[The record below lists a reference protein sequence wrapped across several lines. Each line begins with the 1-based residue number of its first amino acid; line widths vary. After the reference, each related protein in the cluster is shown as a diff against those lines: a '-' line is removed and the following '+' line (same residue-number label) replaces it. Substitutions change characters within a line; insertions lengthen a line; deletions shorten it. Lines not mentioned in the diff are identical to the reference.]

1 MRKKRKRTMRK
12 YWNDRL
18 IRNRERLLDQ
28 TAETAYKELQKVYR
42 EIAESLMEKLDVLVA
57 EMDKLGQGN
66 VLASH
71 QFSYNKYYEQLRDI
85 QLEMQKLGIQEEKI
99 MNADFTK
106 YYKNNSTLVGEQLGI
121 ANKVDPEEVK
131 QTVGQIWAEDGRS
144 FSNRIWKDK
153 QALMNK
159 LDTGL
164 TQIIST
170 GTGRADLIK
179 GLVKDA
185 IATSY
190 ANSKRLVITEL
201 SRLYNTST
209 LKRYGEAGIQQVEWL
224 AEIDSRTCPECRAMD
239 GKRFPISQANYMI
252 PAHPHC
258 RCTWLAVIPDIKEN
272 SNGNME
278 ANRLLP

>member
-1 MRKKRKRTMRK
+1 MKK
-12 YWNDRL
+12 YWYDRL

-28 TAETAYKELQKVYR
+28 TAEAAYKELHKVYR
-42 EIAESLMEKLDVLVA
+42 EIAQNLMDRL
-57 EMDKLGQGN
+57 DKLVTEMTTLGQDN

-71 QFSYNKYYEQLRDI
+71 QLSYNKYYEQLRDI
-85 QLEMQKLGIQEEKI
+85 QLEMQRLGIQEEQI
-99 MNADFTK
+99 MNADFSK
-106 YYKNNSTLVGEQLGI
+106 YYKNNSELVGEQLRI

-131 QTVGQIWAEDGRS
+131 QAVGQIWAEDGKS
-144 FSNRIWKDK
+144 FSSRIWTDK

-164 TQIIST
+164 TQIMST
-170 GTGRADLIK
+170 GVGRADLIK
-179 GLVKDA
+179 GLVKEA

-239 GKRFPISQANYMI
+239 GKRMPLSQAKNQI
-252 PAHPHC
+252 PMHPHC
-258 RCTWLAVIPDIKEN
+258 RCTWIAVIPDVKEN
-272 SNGNME
+272 SNASNQK
-278 ANRLLP
+278 